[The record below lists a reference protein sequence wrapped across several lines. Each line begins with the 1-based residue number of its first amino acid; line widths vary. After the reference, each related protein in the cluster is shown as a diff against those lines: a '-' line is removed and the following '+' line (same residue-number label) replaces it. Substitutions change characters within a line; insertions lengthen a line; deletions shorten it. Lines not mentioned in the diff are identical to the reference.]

1 MDHAPVV
8 TLHRVDVRYGDADV
22 LRGITLAVREHES
35 WGLVGPNGS
44 GKSTL
49 LRLLRGEVQPTP
61 ETRDGR
67 RYHLDGRSTPSPI
80 GAAAQ
85 VALVSPDL
93 QDTYLRRD
101 WSMRAEDAVR
111 TGFTGDVYLQ
121 EAPPAEQEERVAEA
135 FELLEIGRLRRRS
148 VLELSTGELRRV
160 LIARA
165 LVSRPRLL
173 LLDEPCDGLDP
184 ATRAGFLALL
194 ARLARRT
201 APLVVA
207 THRYDELVPGLA
219 GVALLERGR
228 IAAQGSRR
236 EMLERLGAPARN
248 RTPTSTPT
256 QTPTLAST
264 STPTSRARPVLQVER
279 ADVRIDGHPVLHGI
293 DWTVRRGEHWAV
305 VGPNGAGK
313 STLLRLAVGDEH
325 AMPGGAVTRL
335 GLGPGTSV
343 WEVKARVGVVSPE
356 LQARFRADIPAEE
369 AVLSGLTGGIGID
382 VVPTPRQRRRA
393 AVKMARLGVR
403 HLAGRG
409 IHSLSYGELRRV
421 LVARAL
427 LRDPKLLVLDEP
439 MNGLDPAAR
448 EALARSLA
456 WMASRGVTLV
466 MATHHR
472 EELPPV
478 VTHELELRA
487 GRVAYA
493 GPRR

>member
-22 LRGITLAVREHES
+22 LRGITLAIREHES

-80 GAAAQ
+80 GAAGQ
-85 VALVSPDL
+85 VALVSPEL
-93 QDTYLRRD
+93 QEAYLRRD
-101 WSMRAEDAVR
+101 WAMRAEDAVR
-111 TGFTGDVYLQ
+111 TGFTGEVFLQ
-121 EAPPAEQEERVAEA
+121 ETPAAEQEERVAEA
-135 FELLEIGRLRRRS
+135 CELLEIGRLRRRS

-173 LLDEPCDGLDP
+173 LLDEPCDGLD
-184 ATRAGFLALL
+184 AAARAGFLSLL

-207 THRYDELVPGLA
+207 THRYDELVPGIA
-219 GVALLERGR
+219 SVARLERGR

-236 EMLERLGAPARN
+236 EMLEQLGVPARN
-248 RTPTSTPT
+248 AAPHGTATSTPD
-256 QTPTLAST
+256 PAS
-264 STPTSRARPVLQVER
+264 TSRARPLLQVER
-279 ADVRIDGHPVLHGI
+279 ADVRVDGHPVLHGI

-313 STLLRLAVGDEH
+313 STLLRLAVGDEQ
-325 AMPGGAVTRL
+325 AMPGGGVSRL
-335 GLGPGTSV
+335 GLGPGAGV

-369 AVLSGLTGGIGID
+369 AVLSGLTSSIGVD
-382 VVPTPRQRRRA
+382 FAPTPRQRRKA

-409 IHSLSYGELRRV
+409 VHTLSYGEMRRV

-427 LRDPKLLVLDEP
+427 LRNPKLLVLDEP

-448 EALARSLA
+448 EALSRSLA
-456 WMASRGVTLV
+456 WMARRGVTLV

>member
-1 MDHAPVV
+1 MV
-8 TLHRVDVRYGDADV
+8 TLHRVDVRLGDADV
-22 LRGITLAVREHES
+22 LRGVTLAIREHES

-80 GAAAQ
+80 GAAGQ
-85 VALVSPDL
+85 VALVSPEL
-93 QDTYLRRD
+93 QEAYLRRD
-101 WSMRAEDAVR
+101 WAMRAEDAVR
-111 TGFTGDVYLQ
+111 TGFTGEIYLQ
-121 EAPPAEQEERVAEA
+121 ETPPAEQEERVAEA
-135 FELLEIGRLRRRS
+135 CDLLEIGRLRRRS

-165 LVSRPRLL
+165 LVARPRLL
-173 LLDEPCDGLDP
+173 LLDEPCDGLD
-184 ATRAGFLALL
+184 AAARAGFLALL

-219 GVALLERGR
+219 SVAQLERGR

-236 EMLERLGAPARN
+236 EMLERLGAPASHA
-248 RTPTSTPT
+248 TA
-256 QTPTLAST
+256 AST
-264 STPTSRARPVLQVER
+264 RAAAPAPVSRGRPLLQVER
-279 ADVRIDGHPVLHGI
+279 ADVRVDGHPVLHGI

-305 VGPNGAGK
+305 TGPNGAGK
-313 STLLRLAVGDEH
+313 STLLRLAVGDEQ
-325 AMPGGAVTRL
+325 AMPGGGVTRL
-335 GLGPGTSV
+335 GLGPGAGV

-369 AVLSGLTGGIGID
+369 AVLSGLTSSVGID
-382 VVPTPRQRRRA
+382 FAPTPRQRRKA

-409 IHSLSYGELRRV
+409 VHTLSYGEMRRV

-427 LRDPKLLVLDEP
+427 LRDPRLLVLDEP

-448 EALARSLA
+448 ESLSRSLA
-456 WMASRGVTLV
+456 WMARRGVTLV